1 MGTKAVAVR
10 EAPGDARQEA
20 FIKALGL
27 DKVTPEQR
35 ELALAIA
42 DRYDL
47 DVMLKHLVMIDGRPY
62 ISRDGLL
69 WVAHRSG
76 QFDGIEV
83 TDPVLE
89 NGFWRSRCRVFRKDI
104 SRPIEYPGRYPASGG
119 NARFAPEMAIKVAE
133 VMALRRA
140 FNVSAPAYEERWE
153 RDDIATA
160 APTEAPKPI
169 AQRIAERAA
178 VTTRQPDTTPADAS
192 PEPTAEPSGED
203 DTVEGAAVE
212 VAGLSADDLRS
223 WLREHFVGITEARD
237 TAKRLFG
244 NDSLTAITD
253 EQRVALRDE
262 LAAVQR

>member
-1 MGTKAVAVR
+1 MTTKAVAVR
-10 EAPGDARQEA
+10 KDIAVADARQEA

-47 DVMLKHLVMIDGRPY
+47 DVMLKHLVMIEGRPY

-76 QFDGIEV
+76 VFDGIEV

-89 NGFWRSRCRVFRKDI
+89 NGFWRSRCRVYRKDI
-104 SRPIEYPGRYPASGG
+104 SRPTEYPGRYPASGG
-119 NARFAPEMAIKVAE
+119 NARYAPEMAIKVAE

-153 RDDIATA
+153 REDVATIAPA
-160 APTEAPKPI
+160 EQPKTL
-169 AQRIAERAA
+169 AETVAERRAA
-178 VTTRQPDTTPADAS
+178 VAVTTSTTPDVPPVVEAAPPVADVVDPAGG
-192 PEPTAEPSGED
+192 AD
-203 DTVEGAAVE
+203 IVESVAVE
-212 VAGLSADDLRS
+212 VAPQQCDGFS
-223 WLREHFVGITEARD
+223 
-237 TAKRLFG
+237 
-244 NDSLTAITD
+244 D
-253 EQRVALRDE
+253 EMGRCRKEDGHAGPHKNAQGVWPR
-262 LAAVQR
+262 